1 MAIPITNAAA
11 PAAATPNASA
21 AGTGSAL
28 WTALKPLL
36 PYLGGAAVGLGAGAL
51 SNLGAGNPGDGGNN
65 FLYGNPG
72 QDKTFNRFNPQQQQG
87 INTILQG
94 ALGRLGQNG
103 QSPFAPIANQ
113 ARENFQTQTIP
124 SILERFTAQGAGG
137 GRSGALGQQ
146 LGAAGA
152 GLESSLASQESKM
165 LMNLLQLGLTPQFEN
180 AYIPRD
186 PGFLESGLEGL
197 LKALPLLLPLFV

>member
-11 PAAATPNASA
+11 PAATATPA
-21 AGTGSAL
+21 AGEAGGIGAII
-28 WTALKPLL
+28 KQIL

-51 SNLGAGNPGDGGNN
+51 SNYGAGAPGEGGNN

-94 ALGRLGQNG
+94 ALGRLGQGG

-113 ARENFQTQTIP
+113 ARQNFQTQTIP
-124 SILERFTAQGAGG
+124 SIMERFTAQGAGG

-146 LGAAGA
+146 LGAAGSQ
-152 GLESSLASQESKM
+152 LESSLASQESKM

-180 AYIPRD
+180 AYIPRE

-197 LKALPLLLPLFV
+197 LKALPLILPLLV